1 MTDFNALLTRSF
13 AEAGEPADNGFSVS
27 VSARV
32 ARRVSDQK
40 LRSFAQGLGL
50 AAAGAAIVY
59 AGVGFMLGGGQDVLA
74 TAGLEVARAH
84 DAIAEAPDLS
94 NVGQGML
101 QSLGVG
107 LTQILL
113 AAAALV
119 GGAVAYRA
127 SQE

>member
-13 AEAGEPADNGFSVS
+13 AEAEEPADNGFSVA

-32 ARRVSDQK
+32 ARRVNDYR
-40 LRSFAQGLGL
+40 LRSLAQNLGL
-50 AAAGAAIVY
+50 AAAGAVVVY
-59 AGVGFMLGGGQDVLA
+59 AAVGLMQGQGQDLLA

-84 DAIAEAPDLS
+84 DVIAEGPSLS
-94 NVGQGML
+94 TLGQGLL
-101 QSLGVG
+101 QSLGLG

-113 AAAALV
+113 GAAAIV

-127 SQE
+127 TQD

>member
-1 MTDFNALLTRSF
+1 MTDFDALLTRSF
-13 AEAGEPADNGFSVS
+13 AEAEEPADNGFSVQ
-27 VSARV
+27 VSRRV
-32 ARRVSDQK
+32 ARRVSDYK

-50 AAAGAAIVY
+50 AAAGAVVVY
-59 AGVGFMLGGGQDVLA
+59 AGVSFMMGEGQDLLA

-94 NVGQGML
+94 NLGQGML
-101 QSLGVG
+101 QSLGIG

-127 SQE
+127 TQD